1 MSIKRTIAFLLLF
14 SSLLIFSCRAQQPAP
29 TAERAVLIEAG
40 SRTVLYEKNAH
51 TRASMASTTKIMT
64 ALLAIEGEDLDRIV
78 TVAPEAAGIE
88 GSSVYLKAGQKISM
102 EDLIYALMLQSANDA
117 AVAIACE
124 MSGDVETFVAL
135 MNKKA
140 EELNLSNTHFAN
152 PHGLDDEAHYTT
164 AYDLAVLS
172 AYAMEN
178 PKFAEIVSTVK
189 RTIAAK
195 EAEGMRIVVNH
206 NRLLRSRSDVIGVKT
221 GFTKKSGR
229 CLVSAAE
236 NNGIRLIA
244 VTLNAPDDW
253 NDHRE
258 MLDYGFESLEIQEI
272 APVGEYTLEINCV
285 GGTKDKLT
293 ATNTTSLSLIMQ
305 KDKSTRIRAV
315 NELPRFIFAPV
326 HRGEKLGQ
334 IVFYSGDSILG
345 SVDVVAKE
353 TVDAIDYNS
362 IFDKI
367 KSFFAA

>member
-1 MSIKRTIAFLLLF
+1 
-14 SSLLIFSCRAQQPAP
+14 
-29 TAERAVLIEAG
+29 
-40 SRTVLYEKNAH
+40 
-51 TRASMASTTKIMT
+51 
-64 ALLAIEGEDLDRIV
+64 
-78 TVAPEAAGIE
+78 
-88 GSSVYLKAGQKISM
+88 
-102 EDLIYALMLQSANDA
+102 MLQSANDA

-124 MSGDVETFVAL
+124 MSDDVETFVAL

-195 EAEGMRIVVNH
+195 EAEGMRVVVNH

-253 NDHRE
+253 NDHRD

-293 ATNTTSLSLIMQ
+293 ATNTTSLSLIVQ

-334 IVFYSGDSILG
+334 IVFYSGDTILG

-353 TVDAIDYNS
+353 TVDAVDYDS